1 MFINKKSHKSA
12 FVCIAV
18 FMVTMIMILTFYQL
32 AVEIYAY
39 GFIAKNND
47 YREKESTAKVL
58 TLKGNHKAINIENI
72 NVKGK
77 IKSISNKA
85 INADQEMLTTSIVNK
100 NDTKNVNNFV
110 LKKPVKGGIT
120 TSGFGDTISRTA
132 SHNGHDWAVNTG
144 TKVRA
149 AAEGV
154 VELAYFSESYGYNIL
169 INHNNGFKTRY
180 AHLSEVKVSKGEKVE
195 QSQVIALSGS
205 TGFSTGPHLH
215 FEVVKDGK
223 RVNPKLTKKIAEIYI
238 YCAFIMFTKI
248 DIVL

>member
-18 FMVTMIMILTFYQL
+18 FMVAMIMILTFYQL

-72 NVKGK
+72 NVNSKTK
-77 IKSISNKA
+77 VINK
-85 INADQEMLTTSIVNK
+85 K
-100 NDTKNVNNFV
+100 NLNVNNFV

-223 RVNPKLTKKIAEIYI
+223 RVNPIEY
-238 YCAFIMFTKI
+238 
-248 DIVL
+248 VSNR

>member
-18 FMVTMIMILTFYQL
+18 FMVSMIMILTFYQL

-72 NVKGK
+72 NVNSKTK
-77 IKSISNKA
+77 VINK
-85 INADQEMLTTSIVNK
+85 K
-100 NDTKNVNNFV
+100 NINVNNFV

-223 RVNPKLTKKIAEIYI
+223 RVNPIEY
-238 YCAFIMFTKI
+238 
-248 DIVL
+248 VSNR

>member
-39 GFIAKNND
+39 GFITKNNN
-47 YREKESTAKVL
+47 YRVKESTAKVL
-58 TLKGNHKAINIENI
+58 TLKENHKDINKKNI
-72 NVKGK
+72 NVNGK
-77 IKSISNKA
+77 IKSINNKA

-223 RVNPKLTKKIAEIYI
+223 RVNPIEY
-238 YCAFIMFTKI
+238 
-248 DIVL
+248 VSNR

>member
-47 YREKESTAKVL
+47 YRVKESTAKVL
-58 TLKGNHKAINIENI
+58 TLKENHKDINKKNI
-72 NVKGK
+72 NVNGK
-77 IKSISNKA
+77 IKSINNKA

-180 AHLSEVKVSKGEKVE
+180 AHLSEVEVSKGEKVE

-223 RVNPKLTKKIAEIYI
+223 RVNPIEY
-238 YCAFIMFTKI
+238 
-248 DIVL
+248 VSNR

>member
-72 NVKGK
+72 NANSKTKV
-77 IKSISNKA
+77 INK
-85 INADQEMLTTSIVNK
+85 K
-100 NDTKNVNNFV
+100 NINVNNFV

-169 INHNNGFKTRY
+169 INHNNGFKTKY

-223 RVNPKLTKKIAEIYI
+223 RVNPIEY
-238 YCAFIMFTKI
+238 
-248 DIVL
+248 VSNR

>member
-47 YREKESTAKVL
+47 YRVKESTAKVL
-58 TLKGNHKAINIENI
+58 TLKENHKAINIENI
-72 NVKGK
+72 NANSKTKV
-77 IKSISNKA
+77 INK
-85 INADQEMLTTSIVNK
+85 K
-100 NDTKNVNNFV
+100 NINVNNFV

-223 RVNPKLTKKIAEIYI
+223 RVNPIEY
-238 YCAFIMFTKI
+238 
-248 DIVL
+248 VSNR

>member
-18 FMVTMIMILTFYQL
+18 FMVIMIMILTFYQL

-47 YREKESTAKVL
+47 YRVKESTAKVL
-58 TLKGNHKAINIENI
+58 TLKENHKAINKKNI
-72 NVKGK
+72 NVNGK
-77 IKSISNKA
+77 IKSINNKA

-100 NDTKNVNNFV
+100 NDTKKVNNFV

-223 RVNPKLTKKIAEIYI
+223 RVNPIEY
-238 YCAFIMFTKI
+238 
-248 DIVL
+248 VSNR

>member
-39 GFIAKNND
+39 GFITKNND
-47 YREKESTAKVL
+47 YRVKESTAKVL
-58 TLKGNHKAINIENI
+58 TLKENHKDINKKNI
-72 NVKGK
+72 NVNGK
-77 IKSISNKA
+77 IKSINNKA

-205 TGFSTGPHLH
+205 TGVSTGPHLH

-223 RVNPKLTKKIAEIYI
+223 RVNPIEY
-238 YCAFIMFTKI
+238 
-248 DIVL
+248 VSNR

>member
-72 NVKGK
+72 NVNSKTK
-77 IKSISNKA
+77 VINK
-85 INADQEMLTTSIVNK
+85 K
-100 NDTKNVNNFV
+100 NINVNNFV

-195 QSQVIALSGS
+195 QSQVIAISGS

-223 RVNPKLTKKIAEIYI
+223 RVNPIEY
-238 YCAFIMFTKI
+238 
-248 DIVL
+248 VSNR

>member
-58 TLKGNHKAINIENI
+58 TLKENHKAINIENI
-72 NVKGK
+72 NVNSKTK
-77 IKSISNKA
+77 LINK
-85 INADQEMLTTSIVNK
+85 K
-100 NDTKNVNNFV
+100 NINVNNFV

-223 RVNPKLTKKIAEIYI
+223 RVNPIEY
-238 YCAFIMFTKI
+238 
-248 DIVL
+248 VSNR

>member
-1 MFINKKSHKSA
+1 MFINKKPHKSA

-39 GFIAKNND
+39 GFITKNND
-47 YREKESTAKVL
+47 YRVKESTAKVL
-58 TLKGNHKAINIENI
+58 TLKENHKDINKKNI
-72 NVKGK
+72 NVNGK
-77 IKSISNKA
+77 IKSINNKA

-223 RVNPKLTKKIAEIYI
+223 RVNPIEY
-238 YCAFIMFTKI
+238 
-248 DIVL
+248 VSNR

>member
-39 GFIAKNND
+39 GFITKNND
-47 YREKESTAKVL
+47 YRVKESTAKVL
-58 TLKGNHKAINIENI
+58 TLKENHKDINKKNI
-72 NVKGK
+72 NVNGK
-77 IKSISNKA
+77 IKSINNKA

-100 NDTKNVNNFV
+100 NDTKNVKNFV

-180 AHLSEVKVSKGEKVE
+180 AHLSEVEVSKGEKVE

-223 RVNPKLTKKIAEIYI
+223 RVNPIEY
-238 YCAFIMFTKI
+238 
-248 DIVL
+248 VSNR

>member
-1 MFINKKSHKSA
+1 
-12 FVCIAV
+12 
-18 FMVTMIMILTFYQL
+18 MIMILTFYQL

-72 NVKGK
+72 NVNSKTK
-77 IKSISNKA
+77 VINK
-85 INADQEMLTTSIVNK
+85 K
-100 NDTKNVNNFV
+100 NINVNNFV

-205 TGFSTGPHLH
+205 TGFSTGPHRH

-223 RVNPKLTKKIAEIYI
+223 RVNPIEY
-238 YCAFIMFTKI
+238 
-248 DIVL
+248 VSNR

>member
-39 GFIAKNND
+39 GFITKNND
-47 YREKESTAKVL
+47 YRVKESTAKVL
-58 TLKGNHKAINIENI
+58 TLKENI
-72 NVKGK
+72 NVNSKTK
-77 IKSISNKA
+77 VINK
-85 INADQEMLTTSIVNK
+85 K
-100 NDTKNVNNFV
+100 NINVNNFV

-223 RVNPKLTKKIAEIYI
+223 RVNPIEY
-238 YCAFIMFTKI
+238 
-248 DIVL
+248 VSNR

>member
-39 GFIAKNND
+39 GFITKNND
-47 YREKESTAKVL
+47 YRVKESTSKVI
-58 TLKGNHKAINIENI
+58 TLKENNKDINKKNI
-72 NVKGK
+72 NVNGK
-77 IKSISNKA
+77 IKSINNKA

-223 RVNPKLTKKIAEIYI
+223 RVNPIEY
-238 YCAFIMFTKI
+238 
-248 DIVL
+248 VSNR

>member
-12 FVCIAV
+12 VVCIAV

-39 GFIAKNND
+39 GFITKDND
-47 YREKESTAKVL
+47 YRVKESTAKVL
-58 TLKGNHKAINIENI
+58 TLKENHKDINKKNI
-72 NVKGK
+72 NVNGK
-77 IKSISNKA
+77 IKSINNKA

-223 RVNPKLTKKIAEIYI
+223 RVNPIEY
-238 YCAFIMFTKI
+238 
-248 DIVL
+248 VSNR

>member
-1 MFINKKSHKSA
+1 
-12 FVCIAV
+12 
-18 FMVTMIMILTFYQL
+18 MILTFYQL

-72 NVKGK
+72 NVNSKTK
-77 IKSISNKA
+77 VINKR
-85 INADQEMLTTSIVNK
+85 NL
-100 NDTKNVNNFV
+100 NVNNFV

-223 RVNPKLTKKIAEIYI
+223 RVNPIEY
-238 YCAFIMFTKI
+238 
-248 DIVL
+248 VSNR

>member
-1 MFINKKSHKSA
+1 MFINKKLHKSA

-47 YREKESTAKVL
+47 YRVKESTAKVL
-58 TLKGNHKAINIENI
+58 TLKENHKDINKKNI
-72 NVKGK
+72 NVNGK
-77 IKSISNKA
+77 IKSINNKA
-85 INADQEMLTTSIVNK
+85 INADQEMLTTSMVNK

-223 RVNPKLTKKIAEIYI
+223 RVNPIEY
-238 YCAFIMFTKI
+238 
-248 DIVL
+248 VSNR

>member
-39 GFIAKNND
+39 GFITKNNY
-47 YREKESTAKVL
+47 YRVKESTAKVL
-58 TLKGNHKAINIENI
+58 TLKEKHKAINIENI
-72 NVKGK
+72 NVNSKTK
-77 IKSISNKA
+77 VINK
-85 INADQEMLTTSIVNK
+85 K
-100 NDTKNVNNFV
+100 NINVNNFV

-223 RVNPKLTKKIAEIYI
+223 RVNPIEY
-238 YCAFIMFTKI
+238 
-248 DIVL
+248 VSNR

>member
-18 FMVTMIMILTFYQL
+18 FMVTMIMIVTFYQL

-39 GFIAKNND
+39 GFITKNND
-47 YREKESTAKVL
+47 YRVKESTAKVL
-58 TLKGNHKAINIENI
+58 TLKENHKDINKKNI
-72 NVKGK
+72 NVNGK
-77 IKSISNKA
+77 IKSINNKA

-132 SHNGHDWAVNTG
+132 SHNGHDWAVNIG

-223 RVNPKLTKKIAEIYI
+223 RVNPIEY
-238 YCAFIMFTKI
+238 
-248 DIVL
+248 VSNR

>member
-18 FMVTMIMILTFYQL
+18 FMVIMIMILTFYQL

-39 GFIAKNND
+39 GFITKNND
-47 YREKESTAKVL
+47 YRVNESTAKVL
-58 TLKGNHKAINIENI
+58 TLKENHKAINKKNI
-72 NVKGK
+72 NVNGK
-77 IKSISNKA
+77 IKSINNKA

-223 RVNPKLTKKIAEIYI
+223 RVNPIEY
-238 YCAFIMFTKI
+238 
-248 DIVL
+248 VSNR

>member
-47 YREKESTAKVL
+47 YWVKESTAKVL
-58 TLKGNHKAINIENI
+58 TLKENHKAINIENI
-72 NVKGK
+72 NVNSKTK
-77 IKSISNKA
+77 VINK
-85 INADQEMLTTSIVNK
+85 K
-100 NDTKNVNNFV
+100 NLNVNNFV

-120 TSGFGDTISRTA
+120 TSDFGDTISRTA

-223 RVNPKLTKKIAEIYI
+223 RVNPIEY
-238 YCAFIMFTKI
+238 
-248 DIVL
+248 VSNR

>member
-39 GFIAKNND
+39 GFITKNND
-47 YREKESTAKVL
+47 YRVKESTAKVL
-58 TLKGNHKAINIENI
+58 TLKENHKAINKKNI
-72 NVKGK
+72 NVNGK
-77 IKSISNKA
+77 IKSIDNKA

-100 NDTKNVNNFV
+100 NDTKKVNNFV

-223 RVNPKLTKKIAEIYI
+223 RVNPIEY
-238 YCAFIMFTKI
+238 
-248 DIVL
+248 VSNR

>member
-18 FMVTMIMILTFYQL
+18 FMVTMIMILTLYQL

-39 GFIAKNND
+39 GFITKNNY
-47 YREKESTAKVL
+47 YRVKESTAKVL
-58 TLKGNHKAINIENI
+58 TLKENHKAINIENI
-72 NVKGK
+72 NVNSKTK
-77 IKSISNKA
+77 VINK
-85 INADQEMLTTSIVNK
+85 K
-100 NDTKNVNNFV
+100 NINVNNFV

-223 RVNPKLTKKIAEIYI
+223 RVNPIEY
-238 YCAFIMFTKI
+238 
-248 DIVL
+248 VSNR

>member
-72 NVKGK
+72 NVNSKTK
-77 IKSISNKA
+77 VINK
-85 INADQEMLTTSIVNK
+85 K
-100 NDTKNVNNFV
+100 NINVNNFV

-195 QSQVIALSGS
+195 LSQVIALSGS

-223 RVNPKLTKKIAEIYI
+223 RVNPIEY
-238 YCAFIMFTKI
+238 
-248 DIVL
+248 VSNR

>member
-39 GFIAKNND
+39 GFITKNND
-47 YREKESTAKVL
+47 YRVKESTAKVL
-58 TLKGNHKAINIENI
+58 TLKENHKDINKKNI
-72 NVKGK
+72 NVNGK
-77 IKSISNKA
+77 IKSINNKA

-180 AHLSEVKVSKGEKVE
+180 AHPSEVKVSKGEKVE

-223 RVNPKLTKKIAEIYI
+223 RVNPIEY
-238 YCAFIMFTKI
+238 
-248 DIVL
+248 VSNR

>member
-32 AVEIYAY
+32 AVEIYTY
-39 GFIAKNND
+39 GFITKNND
-47 YREKESTAKVL
+47 YRVKESTAKVL
-58 TLKGNHKAINIENI
+58 TLKENHKDINKKNI
-72 NVKGK
+72 NVNGK
-77 IKSISNKA
+77 IKSINNKV

-223 RVNPKLTKKIAEIYI
+223 RVNPIEY
-238 YCAFIMFTKI
+238 
-248 DIVL
+248 VSNR

>member
-39 GFIAKNND
+39 GFITKDND
-47 YREKESTAKVL
+47 YRVKESTAKVL
-58 TLKGNHKAINIENI
+58 TLKENHKDINKKNI
-72 NVKGK
+72 NVNGK
-77 IKSISNKA
+77 IKSINNKA

-154 VELAYFSESYGYNIL
+154 VELAYFSESYG
-169 INHNNGFKTRY
+169 
-180 AHLSEVKVSKGEKVE
+180 
-195 QSQVIALSGS
+195 
-205 TGFSTGPHLH
+205 
-215 FEVVKDGK
+215 
-223 RVNPKLTKKIAEIYI
+223 
-238 YCAFIMFTKI
+238 
-248 DIVL
+248 

>member
-18 FMVTMIMILTFYQL
+18 FMVTMIIILTFYQL

-39 GFIAKNND
+39 GFITKNND
-47 YREKESTAKVL
+47 YRVKESTAKVL
-58 TLKGNHKAINIENI
+58 TLKENHKDINKKNI
-72 NVKGK
+72 NVNGK
-77 IKSISNKA
+77 IKSINNKA

-223 RVNPKLTKKIAEIYI
+223 RVNPIEY
-238 YCAFIMFTKI
+238 
-248 DIVL
+248 VSNR

>member
-12 FVCIAV
+12 FVCRAV

-39 GFIAKNND
+39 GFITKNND
-47 YREKESTAKVL
+47 YRVKESTAKVL
-58 TLKGNHKAINIENI
+58 TLKENHKDINKKNI
-72 NVKGK
+72 NVNGK
-77 IKSISNKA
+77 IKSINNKA

-223 RVNPKLTKKIAEIYI
+223 RVNPIEY
-238 YCAFIMFTKI
+238 
-248 DIVL
+248 VSNR

>member
-72 NVKGK
+72 NVNSKTK
-77 IKSISNKA
+77 VINK
-85 INADQEMLTTSIVNK
+85 K
-100 NDTKNVNNFV
+100 NINVNNFV

-149 AAEGV
+149 AVEGV

-223 RVNPKLTKKIAEIYI
+223 RVNPIEY
-238 YCAFIMFTKI
+238 
-248 DIVL
+248 VSNR

>member
-39 GFIAKNND
+39 GFITKNND
-47 YREKESTAKVL
+47 YRVKESTAKVL
-58 TLKGNHKAINIENI
+58 TLKENHKDINKKNI
-72 NVKGK
+72 NVNGK
-77 IKSISNKA
+77 IKSINNKA

-195 QSQVIALSGS
+195 QSQVIALGGS

-223 RVNPKLTKKIAEIYI
+223 RVNPIEY
-238 YCAFIMFTKI
+238 
-248 DIVL
+248 VSSR

>member
-39 GFIAKNND
+39 GFITKNND
-47 YREKESTAKVL
+47 YRVKESTAKVL
-58 TLKGNHKAINIENI
+58 TLKENHKDINKKNI
-72 NVKGK
+72 NVNGK
-77 IKSISNKA
+77 IKSINNKA

-215 FEVVKDGK
+215 FEGVKDGK
-223 RVNPKLTKKIAEIYI
+223 RDNPIEY
-238 YCAFIMFTKI
+238 
-248 DIVL
+248 VSNR

>member
-39 GFIAKNND
+39 GFITKNNY
-47 YREKESTAKVL
+47 YRVKESTAKVL
-58 TLKGNHKAINIENI
+58 TLKENHKDINKKNI
-72 NVKGK
+72 NVNGK
-77 IKSISNKA
+77 IKSINNKA

-223 RVNPKLTKKIAEIYI
+223 RVNPIEY
-238 YCAFIMFTKI
+238 
-248 DIVL
+248 VSNR

>member
-18 FMVTMIMILTFYQL
+18 FMVIMIMILTFYQL

-39 GFIAKNND
+39 GFITKNND
-47 YREKESTAKVL
+47 YRVKESTAKVL
-58 TLKGNHKAINIENI
+58 TLKENHKAINIENI

-77 IKSISNKA
+77 IKSINNKA

-223 RVNPKLTKKIAEIYI
+223 RVNPIEY
-238 YCAFIMFTKI
+238 
-248 DIVL
+248 VSNR

>member
-12 FVCIAV
+12 FVSIAV
-18 FMVTMIMILTFYQL
+18 FIVTMIMILTFYQL

-39 GFIAKNND
+39 GFITKNND
-47 YREKESTAKVL
+47 YRVKESTAKVL
-58 TLKGNHKAINIENI
+58 TLKENHKDINKKNI
-72 NVKGK
+72 NVNGK
-77 IKSISNKA
+77 IKSINNKA

-223 RVNPKLTKKIAEIYI
+223 RVNPIEY
-238 YCAFIMFTKI
+238 
-248 DIVL
+248 VSNR

>member
-39 GFIAKNND
+39 GFITKNND
-47 YREKESTAKVL
+47 YRVKESTAKVL
-58 TLKGNHKAINIENI
+58 TLKENHKDINKKNI
-72 NVKGK
+72 NVNGK
-77 IKSISNKA
+77 IKSINNKA

-120 TSGFGDTISRTA
+120 TSGFGDTIS

-223 RVNPKLTKKIAEIYI
+223 RVNPIEY
-238 YCAFIMFTKI
+238 
-248 DIVL
+248 VSNR